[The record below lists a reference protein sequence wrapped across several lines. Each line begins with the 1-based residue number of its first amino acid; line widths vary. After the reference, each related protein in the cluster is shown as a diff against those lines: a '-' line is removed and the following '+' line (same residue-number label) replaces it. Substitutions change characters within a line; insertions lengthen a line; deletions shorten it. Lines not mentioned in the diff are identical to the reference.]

1 MNGSA
6 TLQQMPSVSRRT
18 LQSTVAGPSHTWR
31 PLVSPCRSAEA
42 ASVTDVQGNT
52 VSVERVINAPAAD
65 IFALIADAGSHS
77 SFDGSGTVDHST
89 EKSLPLSLGS
99 KFGMSMRGRPE
110 SLFLP
115 YRTTNTV
122 IEFEPDRRIA
132 WKTTMG
138 PGGLIGGRIWRYE
151 LRPADGGTVVRETWD
166 VSQDRQRPML
176 RMGSMPKQAEDGMRA
191 TLERI
196 AALLEP

>member
-1 MNGSA
+1 M
-6 TLQQMPSVSRRT
+6 
-18 LQSTVAGPSHTWR
+18 
-31 PLVSPCRSAEA
+31 E
-42 ASVTDVQGNT
+42 GNSI
-52 VSVERVINAPAAD
+52 SVERVINAPAD
-65 IFALIADAGSHS
+65 QIFALIADAGKHS

-89 EKSLPLSLGS
+89 ELSQPLTLGS

-122 IEFEPDRRIA
+122 IEFETDRRIA

-138 PGGLIGGRIWRYE
+138 PLGLIGGRIWRYE
-151 LRPADGGTVVRETWD
+151 LEPVDGGTLVRETWD
-166 VSQDRQRPML
+166 VSSDRQRPML
-176 RMGSMPKQAEDGMRA
+176 KMGSMPRQAEDGMRA

-196 AALLEP
+196 AARLTP